1 VGTTVQQAAVVTE
14 VTVHRSVHELGR
26 DCWDRLTAAC
36 DAPVFYGFDVLA
48 SIERAPLT
56 AGAEAY
62 YLVARRHGRP
72 VAALPV
78 YRQET
83 VDPFEPGP
91 AAPTRQLYG
100 HFWHCYDTAV
110 VGAAPE
116 PWLVEH
122 LCAAL
127 RQLAGE
133 LGARRWGLVNVP
145 ERSPLAAALGAVG
158 LPGMATAPRYQLGL
172 AGGPASVDEHLAG
185 VGRSSRRTLRRYW
198 RRAVADGVRVAAG
211 PARDGLDAEA
221 LALCRATAD
230 KHAPGY
236 YPPDR
241 LRSLAA
247 ALGPA
252 GRTIRVSLGGRLL
265 GVSICLLDRSR
276 MHAWAGG
283 CLYPPELGWSPQYVL
298 FHAEL
303 AAGIG
308 SGRRTLECGR
318 RNDDFKQRYGLAR
331 VGLARHVEGG

>member
-1 VGTTVQQAAVVTE
+1 MQQAATAVTE
-14 VTVHRSVHELGR
+14 VTVHRSVRELGR
-26 DCWDRLTAAC
+26 DCWDPLTAAS
-36 DAPVFYGFDVLA
+36 DAPVFYGYDFLA

-56 AGAEAY
+56 AGAQAY
-62 YLVARRHGRP
+62 YLVARQEGRV

-110 VGAAPE
+110 VGAAAPE
-116 PWLVEH
+116 PRLVER

-127 RQLAGE
+127 RRLAGE
-133 LGARRWGLVNVP
+133 LGARRWGLVYVP
-145 ERSPLAAALGAVG
+145 EGSALAAALGAVG
-158 LPGMATAPRYQLGL
+158 LPGVPTAPRYQLAL
-172 AGGPASVDEHLAG
+172 AGGPASVDEHLAA

-198 RRAVADGVRVAAG
+198 RRAVVDGVRVDVG
-211 PARDGLDAEA
+211 PARDGLDADA
-221 LALCRATAD
+221 LALCLATAD

-252 GRTIRVSLGGRLL
+252 CRTIRVSLRDRLL
-265 GVSICLLDRSR
+265 GVSICLDDRSR

-283 CLYPPELGWSPQYVL
+283 CLYPPELSWSPQYVL

-318 RNDDFKQRYGLAR
+318 RNDEFKQRYGLAR
-331 VGLARHVEGG
+331 VGLARHVEDG